1 MQSSVSILGGGGKD
15 ERGCRGF
22 ESRDGNVIGSLPNSS
37 RRRGQEGARGAP
49 ARRGNIIWGNGTK
62 LPNYY
67 ILWGIQI
74 VRGAPARRGKYN
86 MGKYGMARSSLN
98 IIIIFYGEYKL
109 LGARLHVGGNI
120 IWGNGTCT
128 EGGENIIYGEMAR
141 SSPTIIFYGEY
152 KLLGARL
159 HVGDTGKQQCTRPG
173 TPHGTAKPPA
183 PFYYYGTITLWLLG
197 GHGRAWT

>member
-109 LGARLHVGGNI
+109 LGARLHVG
-120 IWGNGTCT
+120 
-128 EGGENIIYGEMAR
+128 
-141 SSPTIIFYGEY
+141 
-152 KLLGARL
+152 
-159 HVGDTGKQQCTRPG
+159 DTGKQQCTRPG